1 MDDRKKIK
9 DFIESELATGSVDSL
24 EREGSSLIE
33 AGVIDSLGIQKL
45 IAFVEREFSIKIKDE
60 DIVPENFDSVATI
73 YELVRS
79 KAS

>member
-1 MDDRKKIK
+1 MDEKRKIK
-9 DFIESELATGSVDSL
+9 DFIESELVSGSMDSL
-24 EREGSSLIE
+24 EGESSSLIE

-45 IAFVEREFSIKIKDE
+45 IAFVEREFSIKIRDE